1 MSRIPF
7 KAGDIIIN
15 PYVRP
20 VMSNGKPN
28 PKYKT
33 MVLRVGISYV
43 EALGYDGKIN
53 RFDVVNGVKGLGEWY
68 RDGNIDICDLI
79 LEKCKDINE
88 EQLSEEFKNPGGEA
102 NGCD

>member
-7 KAGDIIIN
+7 KAGAIIIN

-20 VMSNGKPN
+20 VMPNGKPN

-33 MVLRVGISYV
+33 MVLSAGVKFV
-43 EALGYDGKIN
+43 ETLGYDGKIY
-53 RFDVVNGVKGLGEWY
+53 RFDVISGVKGLGSWY
-68 RDGNIDICDLI
+68 QDGVIDICDLI
-79 LEKCKDINE
+79 EEKCKDINE
-88 EQLSEEFKNPGGEA
+88 KQLSEEFKNPGGEA